1 MPTSKSQVLVITA
14 PGHAPCLND
23 TLTDTITRFLAKDAV
38 IDRRWLSAGEAWEL
52 RFVNQADGGRHL
64 AQQAK
69 TVLLGLPVDLN
80 ILPGDPETRRK
91 RLLIADMDSTIIEQ
105 ECIDEIAEYAGV
117 RKEVSEITERAMR
130 GELDFEQAL
139 ASRVS
144 LLEGLPTSIFEE
156 IIATRLS
163 IMPGA
168 VTLVQTMKANGA
180 MAALVSGGFT
190 AFTSRISEIVGF
202 EFNQANTLGTAE
214 GHLTG
219 TVEQPILGKEAKLAA
234 LKSYAA
240 EAGIPLTS
248 TLAIGDGANDLAMIK
263 AAGLGIAYRAKPI
276 VAEAARAS
284 IRHGNLETA
293 LYLQGYKRSE
303 FVD

>member
-14 PGHAPCLND
+14 PGHVPCLND

-64 AQQAK
+64 IQQAT
-69 TVLLGLPVDLN
+69 TVLLGQPVDLN

-139 ASRVS
+139 GSRVA

-168 VTLVQTMKANGA
+168 VTLVQTMKENGA
-180 MAALVSGGFT
+180 KAALVSGGFT
-190 AFTSRISEIVGF
+190 AFTSRIAEIVGF
-202 EFNQANTLGTAE
+202 DFNQANTLGTAE
-214 GHLTG
+214 DHLTG
-219 TVEQPILGKEAKLAA
+219 TVEPPILGKEAKLAA
-234 LKSYAA
+234 LKSYAS
-240 EAGIPLTS
+240 EAGIPLS
-248 TLAIGDGANDLAMIK
+248 ATLAIGDGANDLAMIE
-263 AAGLGIAYRAKPI
+263 AAGLGVAYRAKPI